1 VSRLSRI
8 ALAALLTLLLA
19 ACSNPLEDDGDEGS
33 ASSPASETATD
44 SPRAT
49 LAPLAIVTP
58 TPVDPR
64 RIPGTPTEPPETG
77 PVPETYIVQE
87 NDTLY
92 SIAIRYQLNLAD
104 IVALNGLSDP
114 NDIEVGQ
121 ELRLPVP
128 DQQ

>member
-1 VSRLSRI
+1 VSHLPRI
-8 ALAALLTLLLA
+8 ALIALATLLLA
-19 ACSNPLEDDGDEGS
+19 ACTNPLDDDEARS
-33 ASSPASETATD
+33 SSPEETATNE
-44 SPRAT
+44 PAAT

-58 TPVDPR
+58 TPVDPS

-77 PVPETYIVQE
+77 PVPETYVVQE
-87 NDTLY
+87 GDTLY

-121 ELRLPVP
+121 EIRLPVP
-128 DQQ
+128 EQQE